1 MAMIARIVDA
11 RAALDT
17 QVWDF
22 ERRDRRG
29 RRAAVPFVVDS
40 LKNNEDVPEPDIPI
54 NPSWL
59 NKSTRQTEIP
69 EGIKRAIAADKRERE
84 EPRRTEQAKADRMAL
99 VEATARLRRN
109 GTVPRFS
116 CRRLRPA

>member
-1 MAMIARIVDA
+1 M
-11 RAALDT
+11 
-17 QVWDF
+17 
-22 ERRDRRG
+22 
-29 RRAAVPFVVDS
+29 
-40 LKNNEDVPEPDIPI
+40 PEPDIPI

-69 EGIKRAIAADKRERE
+69 EDIKRAIAAYKRERE
-84 EPRRTEQAKADRMAL
+84 ETRRTEQAKADRMAL